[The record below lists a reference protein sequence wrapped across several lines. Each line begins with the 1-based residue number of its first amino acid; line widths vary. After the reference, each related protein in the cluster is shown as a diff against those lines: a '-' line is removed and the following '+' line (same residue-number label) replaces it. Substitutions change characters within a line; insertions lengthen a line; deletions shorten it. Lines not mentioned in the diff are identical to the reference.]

1 MKQETSTDTFQPL
14 VRGVAQ
20 AGVRA
25 ANERAVMTLVA
36 GIPGSSN
43 ADLARF
49 TGLGPQTTA
58 RILADLE
65 GRSLVQRGAV
75 LRGRRGQP
83 ATPYWLNPEGAY
95 SIGIDLNW
103 AHAEVLLFS
112 LGGTEVAR
120 RRITYRY
127 PRVEEVF
134 PEIARMIQEVTE
146 GLTPAQRER
155 IVGAALAAPAT
166 MGLTLTRLGATPAE
180 TAAWLDYD
188 MAERIRRDTGY
199 LPIRVNDG
207 SAAAFCQ
214 ITNYPTPRPDRFAA
228 LYIGTYVGGGIVAQG
243 QLWEGPSGNAADL
256 GSTITV
262 DFDGKVNFAH
272 GVASLYALCQRLRA
286 AGLRPDEPSPYD
298 WDWDVLES
306 VVGPWLDVSGYVL
319 AQTVVNTRAMLDVS
333 VVVLDGNMP
342 APILER
348 LHAETRRH
356 MQGLTWL
363 GHGMPELVLGNVGA
377 PCVALGAAQL
387 VMFRTFFSRASEAL
401 ESLASK

>member
-1 MKQETSTDTFQPL
+1 M
-14 VRGVAQ
+14 AQ
-20 AGVRA
+20 SGVRA

-65 GRSLVQRGAV
+65 GRSLVRRGAV

-103 AHAEVLLFS
+103 AHAEVLVFS
-112 LGGTEVAR
+112 LGGAVVAQ
-120 RRITYRY
+120 RRINY
-127 PRVEEVF
+127 PYPVVEDVF
-134 PEIARMIQEVTE
+134 PAIARMMDEALSELSPV
-146 GLTPAQRER
+146 QRER

-166 MGLTLTRLGATPAE
+166 LGLTLTRLGATPAE

-188 MAERIRRDTGY
+188 MAARIRRDTGY
-199 LPIRVNDG
+199 DPIRVNDG
-207 SAAAFCQ
+207 SAAAFSQ
-214 ITNYPTPRPDRFAA
+214 ISSYPTPRPDRFAS

-262 DFDGKVNFAH
+262 DFEGKVNFAH
-272 GVASLYALCQRLRA
+272 GVASLYALCRRLRA
-286 AGLRPDEPSPYD
+286 AGLHPGDPDTYG

-333 VVVLDGNMP
+333 VVVLDGSMP
-342 APILER
+342 PAILQR

-356 MQGLTWL
+356 MEALAWL
-363 GHGMPELVLGNVGA
+363 GHGMPELVLGSIGRS
-377 PCVALGAAQL
+377 CVALGAAQL
-387 VMFRTFFSRASEAL
+387 VMFRTYFSRSSEAFQG
-401 ESLASK
+401 AISK